1 MGTRQKGKPETLE
14 QALKELMQHIR
25 CISVLEKEIDEKWGV
40 RIRTEFIYPP
50 NTSWDCTGEC
60 HVVRGLEEI
69 EKSLGKEA
77 KYSSYSRLTKEL
89 RHYGIEFRQS
99 ADDKTKVFVKAG
111 KNPPKV
117 VVVEDT
123 EDGQ

>member
-1 MGTRQKGKPETLE
+1 MGTNAKPETLE
-14 QALKELMQHIR
+14 ETLKELMRHIR
-25 CISVLEKEIDEKWGV
+25 CISHLEKEIDEKWGV
-40 RIRTEFIYPP
+40 RIRAGFIYPP
-50 NTSWDCTGEC
+50 NTNWDYTGEC

-69 EKSLGKEA
+69 EKALGKEA